1 MGALLS
7 VHPITPQNRHLD
19 QAVQALQK
27 DGLVVWPTESGY
39 GMGCLAGSP
48 KGLAKLYRCT
58 NLVKAKVLSL
68 LFHDFSQI
76 AQYADV
82 SNFAFRTMRPLV
94 PGPYTFILPAR
105 HRTSKMLEIKRP
117 EIGVRMPPHPVL
129 RALLERLEHPLVN
142 AAARFSERE
151 QELFSTGEEVQD
163 QYGKS
168 IDLVLDAGDIPPTGT
183 TIVSLIGDEI
193 RLVRSGIGPL
203 EPLGL
208 EE

>member
-1 MGALLS
+1 MGLLLQI
-7 VHPITPQNRHLD
+7 HPVTPQPRLLD
-19 QAVQALQK
+19 QAVQCLQR

-39 GMGCLAGSP
+39 GMGCSAASP
-48 KGLAKLYRCT
+48 KGLAKLYRQT
-58 NLVKAKVLSL
+58 TPVKAKVLAL
-68 LFHDFSQI
+68 LFNDFSQI
-76 AQYADV
+76 SQYADV
-82 SNFAFRTMRPLV
+82 SNFAFRTMKHLM

-105 HRTSKMLEIKRP
+105 HRTAKMLEVKRP
-117 EIGVRMPPHPVL
+117 EVGVRMPTHPVM
-129 RALLERLEHPLVN
+129 RGILERMEHPLVN

-151 QELFSTGEEVQD
+151 TEVFSTGEDVQE

-168 IDLVLDAGDIPPTGT
+168 VDLVLDAQSIAPIGT

-193 RLVRSGIGPL
+193 RLIRSGIGPL